1 MKKTLVCAAM
11 AAAGAAHAQD
21 LPKTQLKVVG
31 GLSNLTAY
39 NDYEKPFWTK
49 TIPELSKGQVTA
61 DIKGFNE
68 MGLKGPELLRL
79 MSQGVIEFG
88 TATLSYFA
96 SDNPINEAI
105 DLAGLAPDAQTAR
118 AVTNAFEPVYARLY
132 GEGNNV
138 KLLGIS
144 TYPAQ
149 VLFCNAEIKGLADLK
164 GKKVRTSSRTTA
176 EFVEALGGSSVTM
189 AFGEVVPALQNKVVD
204 CAITGS
210 LSGYSA
216 KWYEVS
222 THLYALPINWNQQIH
237 AVNQKAW
244 DKLDPAVRGFLQAN
258 VKTLV
263 DNIWDAAA
271 RQTQEGYDCNT
282 GAAACPYPVKG
293 KMVLVQPSEADRALL
308 KKVTQEAVLPV
319 GRALLGPVRQGL
331 QRHRRQD
338 AGRDRQQVMS
348 RLRCPASDVANDVE
362 HVTGTARRRPSRAGG
377 AGSRRFHRRS
387 APGDPAESRPMTS
400 TEHFRLL
407 GGCCA
412 APKAARAWPSGRAG
426 ADHRQRPAHFLRRA
440 GPQVPGLHD
449 RRRRRTVELRLRHQ
463 HVLGAGLR
471 HAAARQ
477 RARGRAL
484 PIPAGAAVGRAGLAV
499 AGGAGRLHGV
509 PDLLRL

>member
-1 MKKTLVCAAM
+1 MKKSLVFAAV
-11 AAAGAAHAQD
+11 AASMLAGAVHAQD

-61 DIKGFNE
+61 EIKGFNE

-105 DLAGLAPDAQTAR
+105 DLAGLAPDVKTAR
-118 AVTNAFEPVYARLY
+118 AVTDAFEPVYAKLY

-149 VLFCNAEIKGLADLK
+149 VLFCNAEIKSLADIK

-222 THLYALPINWNQQIH
+222 THLVALPINWNQQIH

-244 DKLDPAVRGFLQAN
+244 DKLDPAVRTFLQAN

-263 DNIWDAAA
+263 DNIWEAAA

-282 GAAACPYPVKG
+282 GAAASP
-293 KMVLVQPSEADRALL
+293 
-308 KKVTQEAVLPV
+308 
-319 GRALLGPVRQGL
+319 
-331 QRHRRQD
+331 
-338 AGRDRQQVMS
+338 
-348 RLRCPASDVANDVE
+348 
-362 HVTGTARRRPSRAGG
+362 
-377 AGSRRFHRRS
+377 
-387 APGDPAESRPMTS
+387 
-400 TEHFRLL
+400 
-407 GGCCA
+407 
-412 APKAARAWPSGRAG
+412 
-426 ADHRQRPAHFLRRA
+426 
-440 GPQVPGLHD
+440 VPGQGQD
-449 RRRRRTVELRLRHQ
+449 
-463 HVLGAGLR
+463 GS
-471 HAAARQ
+471 
-477 RARGRAL
+477 
-484 PIPAGAAVGRAGLAV
+484 GAAVGRRPCVAQEGCARSRVAQVGRPLLGAVREGLQRHHRQDAGPDRQQV
-499 AGGAGRLHGV
+499 SAGQRRRIARRRVFPQVIPGACPYRCY
-509 PDLLRL
+509 P

>member
-1 MKKTLVCAAM
+1 MKHVLIAA
-11 AAAGAAHAQD
+11 ALAIGAAGAAQTQD

-49 TIPELSKGQVTA
+49 TIPEQSKGQVTA

-68 MGLKGPELLRL
+68 MGLKGPELMRL

-105 DLAGLAPDAQTAR
+105 DLAGLAPDVKTAR
-118 AVTNAFEPVYARLY
+118 EVTDAFEPVYARLY
-132 GEGNNV
+132 GEGANV

-149 VLFCNAEIKGLADLK
+149 VLFCNATINGLADIK

-176 EFVEALGGSSVTM
+176 EFVEALGGTSVTM

-244 DKLDPAVRGFLQAN
+244 DKLDPRVRTFLQAQ
-258 VKTLV
+258 VKGLV
-263 DNIWDAAA
+263 DQIWEAAA

-282 GAAACPYPVKG
+282 GAAACTQAVKG
-293 KMVLVQPSEADRALL
+293 KMVLVQPTDADRALL
-308 KKVTQEAVLPV
+308 KKVLNDAVLPKWAARCSAQCV
-319 GRALLGPVRQGL
+319 KDFNETIGTKIGL
-331 QRHRRQD
+331 Q
-338 AGRDRQQVMS
+338 A
-348 RLRCPASDVANDVE
+348 
-362 HVTGTARRRPSRAGG
+362 
-377 AGSRRFHRRS
+377 
-387 APGDPAESRPMTS
+387 
-400 TEHFRLL
+400 
-407 GGCCA
+407 
-412 APKAARAWPSGRAG
+412 KK
-426 ADHRQRPAHFLRRA
+426 
-440 GPQVPGLHD
+440 
-449 RRRRRTVELRLRHQ
+449 
-463 HVLGAGLR
+463 
-471 HAAARQ
+471 
-477 RARGRAL
+477 
-484 PIPAGAAVGRAGLAV
+484 
-499 AGGAGRLHGV
+499 
-509 PDLLRL
+509 

>member
-1 MKKTLVCAAM
+1 MKKSLIIAAL
-11 AAAGAAHAQD
+11 AVLGTAAHAQD
-21 LPKTQLKVVG
+21 LPKTHLKVVG

-49 TIPELSKGQVTA
+49 TVPELSNGQVTA
-61 DIKGFNE
+61 EIKGFNE

-105 DLAGLAPDAQTAR
+105 DLAGLAPDVKTAR
-118 AVTNAFEPVYARLY
+118 AVTEAFEPVYARVY
-132 GEGNNV
+132 GDGANV

-149 VLFCNAEIKGLADLK
+149 VLFCNAEINSLADVK

-176 EFVEALGGSSVTM
+176 ELVEALGGASVTM

-244 DKLDPAVRGFLQAN
+244 DKLDPKVRTFLQTN
-258 VKTLV
+258 IQTLV
-263 DNIWDAAA
+263 DDIWDAAA

-282 GAAACPYPVKG
+282 GADACPYPVKG
-293 KMVLVQPSEADRALL
+293 KMKLVQPTDADRELL
-308 KKVTQEAVLPV
+308 KKVLNDAVLPKWAARCSAQCV
-319 GRALLGPVRQGL
+319 QDFNATIGKELGL
-331 QRHRRQD
+331 Q
-338 AGRDRQQVMS
+338 A
-348 RLRCPASDVANDVE
+348 
-362 HVTGTARRRPSRAGG
+362 
-377 AGSRRFHRRS
+377 
-387 APGDPAESRPMTS
+387 
-400 TEHFRLL
+400 
-407 GGCCA
+407 
-412 APKAARAWPSGRAG
+412 KK
-426 ADHRQRPAHFLRRA
+426 
-440 GPQVPGLHD
+440 
-449 RRRRRTVELRLRHQ
+449 
-463 HVLGAGLR
+463 
-471 HAAARQ
+471 
-477 RARGRAL
+477 
-484 PIPAGAAVGRAGLAV
+484 
-499 AGGAGRLHGV
+499 
-509 PDLLRL
+509 